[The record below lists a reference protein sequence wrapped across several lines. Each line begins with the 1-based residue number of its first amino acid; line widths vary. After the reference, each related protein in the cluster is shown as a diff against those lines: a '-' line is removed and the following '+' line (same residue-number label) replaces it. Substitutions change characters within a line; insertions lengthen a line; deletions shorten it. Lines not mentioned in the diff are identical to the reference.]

1 MTTYYYKNTITGLV
15 SQNSDYSTPQAVTRA
30 DPSTTTGTEFFSSR
44 ISLGSGGTFR
54 PIVNAATT
62 SALVTTSGIGVDAPK
77 RAVITNLSASAALV
91 VNYYQRAHTF
101 TGTAAFSS
109 GSTFTIAGGT
119 MSHGDITLTGDS
131 GAFLTA
137 IDPIL
142 GQFSAEKMLYIN
154 LTKSGAT
161 TRFYRAISV
170 QDPSSDT
177 VIGVVRNGSSIDFP
191 GNGTATIDAYVRTT
205 ALVGVGGQ
213 LILNDMVVA
222 PTSGEI
228 SPFDI
233 REEDGGACDFE
244 LLMVG

>member
-15 SQNSDYSTPQAVTRA
+15 SQNSDYSQPQVVTKA

-54 PIVNAATT
+54 PIVNSTSTT
-62 SALVTTSGIGVDAPK
+62 TVSGIGIDAPK
-77 RAVITNLSASAALV
+77 RAIITNLSSSAALL
-91 VNYYQRAHTF
+91 VNYYQRVHTF
-101 TGTAAFSS
+101 TGTAAFGS

-131 GAFLTA
+131 GAFLGA
-137 IDPIL
+137 VDPVL
-142 GQFSAEKMLYIN
+142 GQFTAEKMLYIN
-154 LTKSGAT
+154 LAKTGTT
-161 TRFYRAISV
+161 TRFYRAISI

-177 VIGVVRNGSSIDFP
+177 VIGVVRDGSNIDFP